1 MCNILYNNGLLKAVV
16 QGKRNY
22 SSWALVTGKH
32 SFFSYTPLK
41 NVKSSIR
48 KAEFRL
54 ILREMAKRKAILGSY
69 FQHFPKF
76 GLFLCLSPL
85 FRGNFAYFENYK
97 LRFSVQISNAPSWD
111 H

>member
-54 ILREMAKRKAILGSY
+54 ILREMAKRKVILGSY

-76 GLFLCLSPL
+76 GLFLCLSPV
-85 FRGNFAYFENYK
+85 F
-97 LRFSVQISNAPSWD
+97 
-111 H
+111 